1 MDLLTLV
8 AHSYKPVSSSTP
20 GQSHSRINSLLSPH
34 ISREEK
40 ESRSFSSSTRKNHHK
55 EMYHYDEEL
64 CGPSDAVFKQR
75 TSDPRTGSKM
85 RGQLLWC
92 LRISLRIA
100 ESPYKQLRNFAK
112 VGTV

>member
-1 MDLLTLV
+1 MTKKIRCVAPLTL
-8 AHSYKPVSSSTP
+8 YSSN
-20 GQSHSRINSLLSPH
+20 GQVIPERD
-34 ISREEK
+34 R
-40 ESRSFSSSTRKNHHK
+40 
-55 EMYHYDEEL
+55 
-64 CGPSDAVFKQR
+64 
-75 TSDPRTGSKM
+75 KM